1 MSYSMKAKLM
11 IAVTSATVLGMSAF
25 MEPAAAQRVTSGNTY
40 FNTGTDQESVIA
52 KFSLIA
58 TGEDGQCTFDA
69 VTESPTTC
77 LFTGAIQN
85 YTLGSGS
92 LRDVDRKI
100 RVDSEGN
107 YISGVFNAREVLPG
121 VGNLKADI
129 NRNNSP
135 AIFAG
140 REFIQYSIVAPAGSN
155 QNTLV
160 YGLDFLNPNF
170 SIQNAFRPADLKLPV
185 DFDKDAAIKSLSY
198 ILDNN
203 LLGLTE
209 GIGIGGSLNQI
220 VLREKFEQGV
230 PVASLPEPSFTLG
243 LLAVLGAGSLLKRKI
258 KQS

>member
-1 MSYSMKAKLM
+1 MSYSIKAKLM
-11 IAVTSATVLGMSAF
+11 IAVTSATVLGMSVF
-25 MEPAAAQRVTSGNTY
+25 MEPAEAQRETSGNTY
-40 FNTGTDQESVIA
+40 FKTGSDQESVGA

-58 TGEDGQCTFDA
+58 TGEDGQCAFDA
-69 VTESPTTC
+69 VTELPTTC

-85 YTLGSGS
+85 YTFGEGS
-92 LRDVDRKI
+92 LRDNDREI
-100 RVDSEGN
+100 RVGSYGN
-107 YISGVFNAREVLPG
+107 YISGSFDASEVLPG

-129 NRNNSP
+129 IQNNSP
-135 AIFAG
+135 AIYGG
-140 REFIQYSIVAPAGSN
+140 REFIQYSIIPPAGSN

-160 YGLDFLNPNF
+160 YGLDFLDREF
-170 SIQNAFRPADLKLPV
+170 SKNIFRPADLKLPV
-185 DFDKDAAIKSLSY
+185 DFDKYAAIKSLSY

-209 GIGIGGSLNQI
+209 GITSNLNQV